1 MGKPIAPGDRTQ
13 GEKLWVQ
20 QPCGAP
26 DASGS
31 TVQRGWA
38 GTGRPSAELPRDGYA
53 DREVGRN
60 THFVNGGELRTV
72 KGPSAAQYFDLVEN
86 DCDTE
91 DELEAGCRHQTGC
104 SSDSVVKR
112 KGERSADEA

>member
-1 MGKPIAPGDRTQ
+1 M
-13 GEKLWVQ
+13 
-20 QPCGAP
+20 
-26 DASGS
+26 
-31 TVQRGWA
+31 QRGWA
-38 GTGRPSAELPRDGYA
+38 GTCRLSTALPSGDYAGREA
-53 DREVGRN
+53 GRN
-60 THFVNGGELRTV
+60 TYFVNGGELRTV

-104 SSDSVVKR
+104 SSDSVMKR